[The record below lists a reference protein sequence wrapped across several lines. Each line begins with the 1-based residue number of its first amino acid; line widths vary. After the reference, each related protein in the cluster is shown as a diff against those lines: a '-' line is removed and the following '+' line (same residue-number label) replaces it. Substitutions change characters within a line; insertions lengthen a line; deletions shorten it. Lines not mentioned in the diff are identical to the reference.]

1 MRGRFTSLTLFALAL
16 FSLSCADER
25 DEADKASKAIDQV
38 RDEAA
43 ETRADI
49 QDKQEELS
57 RNQGDTASER
67 GRFIAA
73 TERTLENLDR
83 EIATLKQS
91 LAQRS
96 KEFAG
101 EARREIE
108 EQLVDLE
115 NARAEAK
122 TTFDRFRQATSDQA
136 VKVRQET
143 QTAVE
148 RTRAAYDVL
157 RGRVGD
163 QDEDPDMRGL
173 DEEPVQPTEPTGVQ
187 RK

>member
-1 MRGRFTSLTLFALAL
+1 MRVRLISLTLVGLAALWAGC
-16 FSLSCADER
+16 SDQR

-57 RNQGDTASER
+57 RDQGDTASER
-67 GRFIAA
+67 GKFIAA

-83 EIATLKQS
+83 EIEQLKQS
-91 LAQRS
+91 VAQRGT
-96 KEFAG
+96 ELRG

-148 RTRAAYDVL
+148 RTKAAYDVL

-173 DEEPVQPTEPTGVQ
+173 DEEPQQPGPPSATESP
-187 RK
+187 

>member
-1 MRGRFTSLTLFALAL
+1 MRARLIPLTLLGFAAIAA
-16 FSLSCADER
+16 SCADRR
-25 DEADKASKAIDQV
+25 DEVDKASKAIDQV

-57 RNQGDTASER
+57 KQQGDTASER

-73 TERTLENLDR
+73 TERTLQDLDR
-83 EIATLKQS
+83 QIEQLKTDV
-91 LAQRS
+91 AQRGA
-96 KEFAG
+96 ELRG
-101 EARREIE
+101 EARKEID

-122 TTFDRFRQATSDQA
+122 TTFDRFRQATSDQV
-136 VKVRQET
+136 VKVKQDT

-148 RTRAAYDVL
+148 RTKAAYDVL

-173 DEEPVQPTEPTGVQ
+173 DEEPMQPARSSAVEGE
-187 RK
+187 